1 MSKSNNKMEFIF
13 ELFAQMF
20 ASEEN
25 IAEETIA
32 KEEVSKTAEFDAET
46 EELPEAELG
55 NIFEAVC
62 FH

>member
-1 MSKSNNKMEFIF
+1 MEFIF

-20 ASEEN
+20 SSEQDNMEELTAKAEN
-25 IAEETIA
+25 
-32 KEEVSKTAEFDAET
+32 SKAIDFEAET

>member
-1 MSKSNNKMEFIF
+1 MEFIF

-20 ASEEN
+20 ASEESTS
-25 IAEETIA
+25 ETISA
-32 KEEVSKTAEFDAET
+32 KAETSKAADFETET
-46 EELPEAELG
+46 EELPEAEIG